1 MRVLVPHCP
10 SHSMPGSSSESTH
23 RAHYRGQPP
32 VKEIQV
38 PTAGARSAH
47 LKTNDP
53 DEILGSSGCAM
64 VKM

>member
-1 MRVLVPHCP
+1 
-10 SHSMPGSSSESTH
+10 MPGVSSESTH
-23 RAHYRGQPP
+23 RAHYRGMAA
-32 VKEIQV
+32 VKEIKV

-64 VKM
+64 IKM